1 MSSFEGT
8 DVNRTVGV
16 TELVG
21 SVLEGSASRAI
32 LAGGACA
39 ALLDGLDAIV
49 AYKLALGLGPVTIYQ
64 FVASGLL
71 GPAAYQGGLASALVG
86 VAVHCLIAFSAA
98 TVFVIASRLVPRIA
112 VRFVPFGALF
122 GVAVFAVMN
131 YLVTPLSRIPPA
143 PFSAPLFLNGVIGHA
158 LFVGIP
164 IAYAAHRI
172 SARRQA

>member
-1 MSSFEGT
+1 MSSFERT
-8 DVNRTVGV
+8 DVNRGLGV
-16 TELVG
+16 TEVVGSLVG
-21 SVLEGSASRAI
+21 GAVGRAI

-49 AYKLALGLGPVTIYQ
+49 AYKLALGLGPLTIYQ

-98 TVFVIASRLVPRIA
+98 TVFVVASRLVPRIA

-131 YLVTPLSRIPPA
+131 YLVIPQSRIPPA
-143 PFSAPLFLNGVIGHA
+143 PFSAPLFLNGIIGHA

-164 IAYAAHRI
+164 IAYAAHR
-172 SARRQA
+172 ANLPR